1 MSQRRISA
9 HHRRRFCT
17 RSSLSWTVLELILL
31 AAMTALGA
39 RTATAQDAP
48 ANPKPP
54 EAWKFQPT
62 NQPQHLRAEPKT
74 ALLSNDDRERIASV
88 IRSNAAGATPQQ
100 APSPANGPTVQ
111 VTAGGT
117 TTLVLNVEF
126 TSEAARQ
133 SFHLT
138 GATIFAAVG
147 PFAEMFVKPTEEV
160 IDALVEVP
168 GIRRIEPESPVRL
181 PPPPPTAAGV
191 ASRGVAEPIISGGYN
206 GLTGKGVI
214 FAIIDSGL
222 DFRNADFQNL
232 ALAGPSTRLLYFW
245 DTTSDAFQSK
255 GLGSRAP
262 IDYPNGQPIGTLYN
276 RAQLNA
282 DLRLAP
288 NQRKIPSPDENGHG
302 TAAASIAVG
311 NGFASPLNDR
321 HVGVAPEADII
332 AVRIGDAAGGMPEGF
347 MLNAVVEWIDKVAR
361 EAHEPVVISCSF
373 GGHYSGHDGN
383 SVEERHLSARFAP
396 ETAGRAIVISAGNE
410 REDAIHA
417 KFKSAG
423 KDAPGYLGWEAHE
436 GSTLR
441 LFFRGADAAFKP
453 GDFNYDPIKIFTGGP
468 PGSPNSIVHPTVLH
482 KISSATYN
490 PDTGEWSIAI
500 VVGRGSGG
508 LKLFTDS
515 GTAVTGDAYFV
526 DMPAGGRFV
535 ETLQGSDGAIQIAY
549 HGEQITTPGTAAN
562 AITVGSYD
570 FNDQF
575 NGQTKAACGN
585 KPIDLGAL
593 SCYSNPGYD
602 RASLVPPGPQV
613 IKPEIVAPG
622 QVFVA
627 SYAHLTDGRPLNDV
641 LPKEGNEPYWDVDLS
656 GHYVLFDGTSAA
668 APYAAGVVALMM
680 QKKPGITNGEIK
692 SLLRKHAS
700 SEIEFTGL
708 LPNPSWGYG
717 KLDIKAAKATL
728 NDLR

>member
-1 MSQRRISA
+1 MCQRRITSQ
-9 HHRRRFCT
+9 HCRRF
-17 RSSLSWTVLELILL
+17 SGLALLFLAVLVALRNPS
-31 AAMTALGA
+31 AA
-39 RTATAQDAP
+39 AQDAP
-48 ANPKPP
+48 GNPKPA
-54 EAWKFQPT
+54 ENYKFQPL
-62 NQPQHLRAEPKT
+62 NQPQHLRAEPKN
-74 ALLSNDDRERIASV
+74 ALLSNDDRERIANV

-100 APSPANGPTVQ
+100 NLPSTQPTVQ
-111 VTAGGT
+111 VTNGGA

-126 TSEAARQ
+126 NSEAARRD
-133 SFHLT
+133 FHLA
-138 GATIFAAVG
+138 GATIFAATG
-147 PFAEMFVKPTEEV
+147 PYAEMFVKPTDEV
-160 IDALVEVP
+160 IDALVQVS
-168 GIRRIEPESPVRL
+168 GIRRIEPESPIKL
-181 PPPPPTAAGV
+181 PPPPPLFPGIS
-191 ASRGVAEPIISGGYN
+191 SRGVAEPILSGGYN

-245 DTTSDAFQSK
+245 DTLSDAFQSK

-282 DLRLAP
+282 DLRLPA

-311 NGFASPLNDR
+311 NGFASPRNDQ
-321 HVGVAPEADII
+321 HIGVAPQADII

-347 MLNAVVEWIDKVAR
+347 MLNAIVEWIDKVAR

-423 KDAPGYLGWEAHE
+423 KDAPGYLGWEARE

-441 LFFRGADAAFKP
+441 IFFRGTDFSFKP
-453 GDFNYDPIKIFTGGP
+453 TEFVYDPIKIYTGGP
-468 PGSPNSIVHPTVLH
+468 PGSPNSSMHPTVLH
-482 KISSATYN
+482 KISSSTYN
-490 PDTGEWSIAI
+490 PDTGEWSTTI

-508 LKLFTDS
+508 LKLYTDS
-515 GTAVTGDAYFV
+515 GVGVTGDAYFV
-526 DMPAGGRFV
+526 DMPAGGMFL
-535 ETLQGSDGAIQIAY
+535 ENLQGPNGPIPIAF

-575 NGQTKAACGN
+575 DGQTKSSCGN

-593 SCYSNPGYD
+593 SCYSNPGYN
-602 RASLVPPGPQV
+602 RVTLLPPGPQV
-613 IKPEIVAPG
+613 IKPEIAAPG

-641 LPKEGNEPYWDVDLS
+641 LPKDGGQPYWEVDHS

-668 APYAAGVVALMM
+668 APYVAGVVALMM
-680 QKKPGITNGEIK
+680 QKKPAITNGEIK
-692 SLLRKHAS
+692 NLLRKHAS
-700 SEIEFTGL
+700 SELEFTGL

-717 KLDIKAAKATL
+717 KLDIKAVKATL